1 MDRNTG
7 NIRRD
12 FSRRPSP
19 ERGETDERKQYEEKI
34 VILDYLPQGRGMG
47 RGGNDP
53 IIIGVGSKWFT
64 LLEVTVSPGEQFIP
78 LDEVIIGKER
88 DRSIK
93 HINRRIGSEDLTI
106 DAQDKMKEA
115 IQNIIAKQEKRF
127 INFFNRAG
135 SISIKKHSLELIPG
149 VGQKTMWSIVQERK
163 LTPFISFEDLEERV
177 GLSGIPQLLIKRI
190 INELE
195 GEERHFLF
203 TRKKTN

>member
-1 MDRNTG
+1 MNQNIGNNRRN
-7 NIRRD
+7 I
-12 FSRRPSP
+12 SRRSS
-19 ERGETDERKQYEEKI
+19 ETDERKQYEEKI
-34 VILDYLPQGRGMG
+34 VILDYLPHGRGMG
-47 RGGNDP
+47 RGGNEP
-53 IIIGVGSKWFT
+53 IIIGVGNKWFT

-78 LDEVIIGKER
+78 LDEVMIGKER

-106 DAQDKMKEA
+106 DARDKMQEA
-115 IQNIIAKQEKRF
+115 IQHIVTTQEEKF
-127 INFFNRAG
+127 IDFFNRAG

-163 LTPFISFEDLEERV
+163 LTNFVSFEDLEGRV
-177 GLSGIPQLLIKRI
+177 GLSDIPQLLTKRI

-203 TRKKTN
+203 TRKKTS

>member
-1 MDRNTG
+1 MDRNTRNNRR
-7 NIRRD
+7 NI
-12 FSRRPSP
+12 SRRPSH

-34 VILDYLPQGRGMG
+34 VILDYLPHGRGMG

-53 IIIGVGSKWFT
+53 IIIGVGTKWFT
-64 LLEVTVSPGEQFIP
+64 LLEVAVLSGEQFIP
-78 LDEVIIGKER
+78 LDEVMIGKER

-93 HINRRIGSEDLTI
+93 HINRRIGSVDLTI
-106 DAQDKMKEA
+106 DAQDKMQEA
-115 IQNIIAKQEKRF
+115 IQHIIATHEKRF

-163 LTPFISFEDLEERV
+163 STPFISFEDLEERA
-177 GLSGIPQLLIKRI
+177 GLSDIPQLIVKRI

-195 GEERHFLF
+195 GDERHFLF
-203 TRKKTN
+203 TRKQSN